1 MKKLVFILPF
11 LAGIVFFLG
20 SCSKDNNAPDT
31 SYTAVQDDAY
41 AESVFD
47 NVTNIADEA
56 YAISSVNLKSA
67 EATENRIF
75 LSSCATVTLDT
86 TSFPRV
92 MTIDFGDSNCLCN
105 DGRYRRGKIII
116 SFTGRYR
123 NPGTVRTT
131 TFDNYYVNDN
141 QVEGTKVVTNNGFN
155 DQHHMTWTITV
166 NAVITLANGEG
177 TITWKSQRTREWA
190 EGMDTPHDRWD
201 NVFMITGKSAGQNA
215 KGVSWTRKITK
226 PLEVKLACRF
236 IVSGTMEI
244 HRDGK
249 PTRILD
255 FGDGEC
261 DNLAT
266 VTIDGKTRTIHLRH

>member
-11 LAGIVFFLG
+11 LAGMILFLG

-31 SYTAVQDDAY
+31 NFTAVQDDAY

-56 YAISSVNLKSA
+56 YALSSVNLKSA
-67 EATENRIF
+67 EAAENRIF

-86 TSFPRV
+86 TVFPRV
-92 MTIDFGDSNCLCN
+92 LTIDFGDSNCLCN

-116 SFTGRYR
+116 SFTGRYKK
-123 NPGTVRTT
+123 PGTIRTT

-155 DQHHMTWTITV
+155 DQRNMNWSITV

-177 TITWKSQRTREWA
+177 TISWKSQRNREWT
-190 EGMDTPHDRWD
+190 EGIDTPHDRWD
-201 NVFMITGKSAGQNA
+201 NVFMITGKSSGQNA
-215 KGVSWTRKITK
+215 KGISWTRVITK

-244 HRDGK
+244 NRDGK

-266 VTIDGKTRTIHLRH
+266 VTVDGKVHTIHLRH